1 MSKNDPDSPVANER
15 RSFFRIEDYLN
26 ISFHPVSGEVL
37 KERLQRLEEGVD
49 TRFTVVSSLAAISQQ
64 TATVLQKIRMESP
77 EIATYLEALDRKIEL
92 LGKTLLSTESN
103 LAEQH
108 AYPVN
113 LSASGM
119 AFESHDSA
127 EPGTILEL
135 KLLLYPSLAGIL
147 AYGEVISCESLTG
160 AESGF
165 SYCIRVNFTYIR
177 ESDRDLL
184 IRHVIQRQTNQL
196 RKAREEREVSG
207 DS

>member
-1 MSKNDPDSPVANER
+1 MSKHDTDPSVGHER

-26 ISFHPVSGEVL
+26 ISFHPVTREVL
-37 KERLQRLEEGVD
+37 QERVQRLEQGVD
-49 TRFTVVSSLAAISQQ
+49 THFTVVSSLAAISQQ
-64 TATVLQKIRMESP
+64 TATVLHKIRMESP
-77 EIATYLEALDRKIEL
+77 DVATYLEALDRKIEL
-92 LGKTLLSTESN
+92 LGRTLLSTESN

-119 AFESHDSA
+119 AFESHDAVES
-127 EPGTILEL
+127 GTMLEL

-147 AYGEVISCESLTG
+147 AYGEVISCEAVEH

-165 SYCIRVNFTYIR
+165 SHCIRVNFSHIR

-196 RKAREEREVSG
+196 RKAREERE
-207 DS
+207 D